1 MFKKLKVLLLFL
13 PVALHGQIYFPN
25 NESTQV
31 QTTKN
36 QAFTNC
42 KVYTGN
48 GQLLENATILVSDG
62 IIKAVGQNLSV
73 PKNYLVE
80 DLQGLSVY
88 PSFIDIYSNFG
99 ISKPNSNYRNSPVY
113 DLPAKGFYWNDNI
126 KAHQQAVSLFNFDS
140 ERAESFLKNGFS
152 TVVTHQRDGIVRG
165 TGAAIS
171 LLLENSAKRILNPKS
186 ATFYSFDRSVAAIQS
201 YPSSLMGSI
210 ALLRQF
216 YNDAIWAKNNG
227 IQDADLQAFNEQLSL
242 PKIFEVRDHQSA
254 LRALKLH
261 QEFGFQTIV
270 KTSGT
275 DYLILDDLKKTQSA
289 VITSLAFPEAY
300 DVSDANLA
308 NQIDFSDL
316 LYWNQAPANAASL
329 AKNNIPFA
337 FTLADLKKTDE
348 FRANVQK
355 AILYGLSPDKA
366 LEALTTTPAKLVGL
380 DSKMGSIA
388 VGKQANFIV
397 ANGPLFTPET
407 VWYETYTQGVPYVL
421 ADRKQIDIRGTYK
434 LSMNNQEF
442 TVKITGTT
450 AAAQSEVT
458 DLAGVKYNSKLSYS
472 RDRLQLLLKPADSL
486 TTNFNR
492 LSANVVNAENIA
504 GTAVLLDNKTVPFTL
519 QKTAAAE
526 KATPEKA
533 PKPYEVL
540 PARFPNGAYGLAN
553 KATKE
558 DLLFKNATVWTNE
571 KEGILV
577 QTDVLVSNGKIKA
590 VGKNLA
596 AGTAKVID
604 ATGKHLTSGIIDEH
618 SHIAISSG
626 VNEAGHNSSAEVSI
640 QDVVDATDLN
650 IYLNL
655 SGGVTTSQLLH
666 GSANPIGGKSAII
679 KLKWGENA
687 ANLLFPNQPGFIKFA
702 LGENVKQSNWGI
714 QNPSR
719 YPQSRM
725 GVEQTFAYYFDKAV
739 AYKKEWADYRA
750 SKSKGL
756 APRKDAELE
765 TLVEI
770 LDGKRFIT
778 CHSYVQSE
786 ILMLMNLA
794 EKYNF
799 RVNTFTH
806 ILEGYKVADEMKKH
820 GAAAST
826 FSDWWAYKFEV
837 NDAIPYNGA
846 LMHKQ
851 GVLVG
856 FNSDDAE
863 MSRRLNQEAA
873 KAVKYGGVS
882 EEDAWKFVT
891 LNPAKMLHIDDRVG
905 SIKVGKDADLV
916 LWSENPLSVY
926 AKAEKTLIDGT
937 IYFDREQAEKLR
949 LQMHADKGKIF
960 SQLLEEKNKGMIT
973 IPPKKTEPKHYHCD
987 TLEP

>member
-1 MFKKLKVLLLFL
+1 MFPL
-13 PVALHGQIYFPN
+13 ALQAQIYFPN

-31 QTTKN
+31 QSSKN

-42 KVYTGN
+42 KVYIGTN
-48 GQLLENATILVSDG
+48 QILENATILVANG
-62 IIKAVGQNLSV
+62 VIKAVGQNV
-73 PKNYLVE
+73 PIPANYVVE
-80 DLQGLSVY
+80 NLQGMSVY
-88 PSFIDIYSNFG
+88 PSFIDLFSNFG
-99 ISKPNSNYRNSPVY
+99 INKPNGSFRNGPVY
-113 DLPAKGFYWNDNI
+113 DLPSKGYYWNDNI
-126 KAHQQAVSLFNFDS
+126 RAHQNAFSLFNFDS
-140 ERAESFLKNGFS
+140 EKAESFLRNGFS
-152 TVVTHQRDGIVRG
+152 TVVTHQRDGIARG
-165 TGAAIS
+165 AGTIVS
-171 LLLENSAKRILNPKS
+171 LSLENPSKRIFNTKA
-186 ATFYSFDRSVAAIQS
+186 ATFYSFDRSAAAVQS
-201 YPSSLMGSI
+201 YPTSLMGSI

-216 YNDAIWAKNNG
+216 YHDAAWAKNNS
-227 IQDADLQAFNEQLSL
+227 IQDADLQAFNDNASL

-254 LRALKLH
+254 LRAIKLQ
-261 QEFGFQTIV
+261 QEFGYSAII
-270 KTSGT
+270 KTTGS
-275 DYLILDDLKKTQSA
+275 DYLIVDELKKTQTP
-289 VITSLAFPEAY
+289 VIASLLFPEAY
-300 DVSDANLA
+300 DVSDTNLA

-316 LYWNQAPANAASL
+316 LYWNQAPSNPATL
-329 AKNNIPFA
+329 AKNKIPFA
-337 FTLADLKKTDE
+337 FTLADLKKADD
-348 FRANVQK
+348 FKSAVQK
-355 AILYGLSPDKA
+355 AISYGLTVDQA
-366 LEALTTTPAKLVGL
+366 IEALTVVPAKLLGIDNTV
-380 DSKMGSIA
+380 GSIA
-388 VGKQANFIV
+388 VGKHANFIV
-397 ANGPLFTPET
+397 TNGPLFAPET
-407 VWYETYTQGVPYVL
+407 IWFETYTQGMPFL
-421 ADRKQIDIRGTYK
+421 INDRKQKDIRGTYK
-434 LSMNNQEF
+434 VQIENQEYNI
-442 TVKITGTT
+442 KISGSSS
-450 AAAQSEVT
+450 APQSEIT
-458 DLAGVKYNSKLSYS
+458 DAAGVKFNSKISYS
-472 RDRLQLLLKPADSL
+472 KDRLQLLIKPADSL
-486 TTNFNR
+486 ATNFNR
-492 LSANVVNAENIA
+492 LTGNVIEVNQISGNA
-504 GTAVLLDNKTVPFTL
+504 TLLTGKTVPFAM
-519 QKTAAAE
+519 QRIADAE
-526 KATPEKA
+526 KPTPEKA

-540 PARFPNGAYGLAN
+540 AVRFPNGAYGLESR
-553 KATKE
+553 ATKE
-558 DLLFKNATVWTNE
+558 DVLFVNATVWTNE
-571 KEGILV
+571 KDGILT

-590 VGKNLA
+590 IGKNLVA
-596 AGTAKVID
+596 PTAKVID
-604 ATGKHLTSGIIDEH
+604 ATNKHLTSGIIDEH

-687 ANLLFPNQPGFIKFA
+687 NNLLFPNQPGFIKFA

-714 QNPSR
+714 QNPTR

-725 GVEQTFAYYFDKAV
+725 GVEQSFAFYFDKAL
-739 AYKKEWADYRA
+739 AYKKEWSDYRN
-750 SKSKGL
+750 SKKKGI
-756 APRKDAELE
+756 APRKDEELE
-765 TLVEI
+765 SILEI
-770 LDGKRFIT
+770 LEGKRFIT

-806 ILEGYKVADEMKKH
+806 ILEGYKVADEMRKH

-891 LNPAKMLHIDDRVG
+891 LNPAKMLRIDDRVG
-905 SIKVGKDADLV
+905 SIKIGKDADLV

-926 AKAEKTLIDGT
+926 AKAEKTLVDGT
-937 IYFDREQAEKLR
+937 IYFDREQSENQRK
-949 LQMHADKGKIF
+949 QMQVEKGKIF

>member
-1 MFKKLKVLLLFL
+1 MF
-13 PVALHGQIYFPN
+13 PIALQAQIYFPN

-31 QTTKN
+31 QSSIN

-42 KVYTGN
+42 KVYVGPN
-48 GQLLENATILVSDG
+48 QLLENATILVANG
-62 IIKAVGQNLSV
+62 IIKAVGQNV
-73 PKNYLVE
+73 PIPSNYVVE
-80 DLQGLSVY
+80 NLQGMSVY
-88 PSFIDIYSNFG
+88 PSFIDLFSNLG
-99 ISKPNSNYRNSPVY
+99 INKPNGSFRNSPVY
-113 DLPAKGFYWNDNI
+113 DLPSKGYYWNDNI
-126 KAHQQAVSLFNFDS
+126 KAHQNAFTLFNFDNDK
-140 ERAESFLKNGFS
+140 AESYLKNGFS
-152 TVVTHQRDGIVRG
+152 TVVTHQRDGIARG
-165 TGAAIS
+165 TGTVVS
-171 LLLENSAKRILNPKS
+171 LVLENPSKRILNTKA
-186 ATFYSFDRSVAAIQS
+186 ATFYSFDRSAAAIQS
-201 YPSSLMGSI
+201 YPTSLMGSI

-216 YNDAIWAKNNG
+216 YHDAAWAKNNG
-227 IQDADLQAFNEQLSL
+227 VQDADLQAFNDNNSL

-254 LRALKLH
+254 LRAIKLQ
-261 QEFGFQTIV
+261 QEFGYSAII
-270 KTSGT
+270 KTTGR
-275 DYLILDDLKKTQSA
+275 DFLIIDELKKTQTP
-289 VITSLAFPEAY
+289 VIASLLFPEAY

-316 LYWNQAPANAASL
+316 LYWNQAPSNPATL
-329 AKNNIPFA
+329 AKNKISFA
-337 FTLADLKKTDE
+337 FTLSDLKKADD
-348 FRANVQK
+348 FRAAVQK
-355 AILYGLSPDKA
+355 AILYGLTIDQA
-366 LEALTTTPAKLVGL
+366 IEALTTVPARLLGIESTV
-380 DSKMGSIA
+380 GSIA

-397 ANGPLFTPET
+397 TNGSLFAPET
-407 VWYETYTQGVPYVL
+407 IWYETYTQGMPYL
-421 ADRKQIDIRGTYK
+421 INDRKQKDIRGTYK
-434 LSMNNQEF
+434 VQIDNQEYNI
-442 TVKITGTT
+442 KISGSSS
-450 AAAQSEVT
+450 AAQSEIT
-458 DLAGVKYNSKLSYS
+458 DATGVKFNSKISYTK
-472 RDRLQLLLKPADSL
+472 DRLQLLIKPADSL
-486 TTNFNR
+486 ATNFNR
-492 LSANVVNAENIA
+492 LTGNVIEVNQIS
-504 GTAVLLDNKTVPFTL
+504 GTATLLNGKTVPFTM
-519 QKTAAAE
+519 QRTADAE
-526 KATPEKA
+526 KPTPEKT
-533 PKPYEVL
+533 PIPYEVL
-540 PARFPNGAYGLAN
+540 PIRFPNGAYGLETRA
-553 KATKE
+553 KKE
-558 DLLFKNATVWTNE
+558 DILFVNATVWTNE
-571 KEGILV
+571 KDGILT

-590 VGKNLA
+590 VGKNIVA
-596 AGTAKVID
+596 PTAKRID
-604 ATGKHLTSGIIDEH
+604 ATNKHLTSGIIDEH

-687 ANLLFPNQPGFIKFA
+687 NNLLFPNQPGFIKFA

-714 QNPSR
+714 QNPTR

-725 GVEQTFAYYFDKAV
+725 GVEQSFAFYFDKAL
-739 AYKKEWADYRA
+739 AYKKEWSDYRN
-750 SKSKGL
+750 SKKKGIT
-756 APRKDAELE
+756 PRKDEELE
-765 TLVEI
+765 SILEI
-770 LDGKRFIT
+770 LEGKRFIT

-806 ILEGYKVADEMKKH
+806 ILEGYKVADEMRKH

-891 LNPAKMLHIDDRVG
+891 LNPAKMLRIDDRVG
-905 SIKVGKDADLV
+905 SIKIGKDADLV

-926 AKAEKTLIDGT
+926 AKAEKTLVDGT
-937 IYFDREQAEKLR
+937 VYFDREQSENQRK
-949 LQMHADKGKIF
+949 QMQVDKGKIF